1 MPTIKKQ
8 APLLPEGEYC
18 GQAKKVTM
26 EWSKPKPQADGTKS
40 ESVQI
45 FRIPLFIPGGQII
58 TTFARV
64 MDSTGWVFEQICKSG
79 DLILP
84 EGEEF
89 VITADDLENRKFYFG
104 VQHTTYKG
112 TTVANVRFHT
122 KTYACEVNPA
132 LENVSFPNEAPRG
145 ITLRSAKPPVNPEQ
159 PSPGAAPVSNQPA
172 PTQPPVVGATK
183 AEELEDLSDTEFQE
197 ALEHVKKLRE
207 KRE

>member
-1 MPTIKKQ
+1 MPTIKRQ

-18 GQAKKVTM
+18 GQARKVTM

-45 FRIPLFIPGGQII
+45 FRIPLHIPGGQII

-89 VITADDLENRKFYFG
+89 VITADDLENRRFYFG

-112 TTVANVRFHT
+112 MPVANVKFHT

-145 ITLRSAKPPVNPEQ
+145 ITMRSAKPLVNPEQ
-159 PSPGAAPVSNQPA
+159 PPGTAPVPERA
-172 PTQPPVVGATK
+172 DARLGRGGA
-183 AEELEDLSDTEFQE
+183 
-197 ALEHVKKLRE
+197 
-207 KRE
+207 

>member
-45 FRIPLFIPGGQII
+45 FRIPLHIPGGQII

-89 VITADDLENRKFYFG
+89 VITADDLENRRFYFG
-104 VQHTTYKG
+104 VQHTTHNG
-112 TTVANVRFHT
+112 TPTANVKFH
-122 KTYACEVNPA
+122 
-132 LENVSFPNEAPRG
+132 R
-145 ITLRSAKPPVNPEQ
+145 RHMHAK
-159 PSPGAAPVSNQPA
+159 
-172 PTQPPVVGATK
+172 
-183 AEELEDLSDTEFQE
+183 
-197 ALEHVKKLRE
+197 
-207 KRE
+207 

>member
-40 ESVQI
+40 ESIQI
-45 FRIPLFIPGGQII
+45 FRIPLHIPGGQII

-104 VQHTTYKG
+104 VEHTTYKG
-112 TTVANVRFHT
+112 TTVANVKFHT

-145 ITLRSAKPPVNPEQ
+145 ITLRAAKPPVNPEQ
-159 PSPGAAPVSNQPA
+159 PPPGASPVLSNPHPPNHLLPA
-172 PTQPPVVGATK
+172 RLKPKSWRTFRDA
-183 AEELEDLSDTEFQE
+183 EFQE
-197 ALEHVKKLRE
+197 ALEYAKKLRAKKE
-207 KRE
+207 

>member
-1 MPTIKKQ
+1 
-8 APLLPEGEYC
+8 
-18 GQAKKVTM
+18 M

-45 FRIPLFIPGGQII
+45 FRIPLHIPGGQII

-89 VITADDLENRKFYFG
+89 VITADDLENRKFYFR
-104 VQHTTYKG
+104 VEHTTYKG
-112 TTVANVRFHT
+112 TTVANVKFHT

-132 LENVSFPNEAPRG
+132 LENVSFSGNRG
-145 ITLRSAKPPVNPEQ
+145 SARDH
-159 PSPGAAPVSNQPA
+159 AAPC
-172 PTQPPVVGATK
+172 
-183 AEELEDLSDTEFQE
+183 
-197 ALEHVKKLRE
+197 
-207 KRE
+207 

>member
-45 FRIPLFIPGGQII
+45 FRIPLHIPGGQII

-89 VITADDLENRKFYFG
+89 VITADDLENRRFYFG

-112 TTVANVRFHT
+112 TTVANVKFHT

-159 PSPGAAPVSNQPA
+159 PPPGASPVSKQPA
-172 PTQPPVVGATK
+172 PTQPPVAGATK
-183 AEELEDLSDTEFQE
+183 AEELESSYG
-197 ALEHVKKLRE
+197 
-207 KRE
+207 

>member
-1 MPTIKKQ
+1 
-8 APLLPEGEYC
+8 
-18 GQAKKVTM
+18 M

-45 FRIPLFIPGGQII
+45 FRIPLHIPGGQII

-89 VITADDLENRKFYFG
+89 VITADDLENRRFYFG
-104 VQHTTYKG
+104 VQHITHNG

-145 ITLRSAKPPVNPEQ
+145 ITLRAAKPPVNSEQ
-159 PSPGAAPVSNQPA
+159 PALDASAASLVAKQPA
-172 PTQPPVVGATK
+172 PTQPPVVSAAK
-183 AEELEDLSDTEFQE
+183 AEELESLSDAEFQE
-197 ALEHVKKLRE
+197 ALDYAKKLRAKKE
-207 KRE
+207 